1 MNQPMTPFAA
11 NPFVFIFS
19 ALILVAVLGYYAWGA
34 LDRLGLP
41 DEQARA
47 VVTGK
52 NYYPPGVT
60 YRTNIVAGRAW
71 TQPYSTSDA
80 YVLVL
85 NLGQE
90 PTGAIVSKELYDAL
104 QPGDGVQ
111 VRMHRTRLSRRLE
124 VTEVAR

>member
-19 ALILVAVLGYYAWGA
+19 GLILVAVIGYFAWGA
-34 LDRLGLP
+34 LDRLGLA
-41 DEQARA
+41 DEQASA

-52 NYYPPGVT
+52 NYYPPGMT

-71 TQPYSTSDA
+71 TQSSPTSDA
-80 YVLVL
+80 YVLLL

-90 PTGAIVSKELYDAL
+90 PTGAIVSRELYDAVR
-104 QPGDGVQ
+104 PGDGVQ
-111 VRMHRTRLSRRLE
+111 VRMRRTRLSRRLE
-124 VTEVAR
+124 VTDVVR

>member
-19 ALILVAVLGYYAWGA
+19 GLILVAVIGYFAWGA
-34 LDRLGLP
+34 LDRLGLA
-41 DEQARA
+41 DEQASA

-52 NYYPPGVT
+52 NYYPPGMT

-71 TQPYSTSDA
+71 TQSSPTSDA
-80 YVLVL
+80 YVLLL

-90 PTGAIVSKELYDAL
+90 PTGAIVSRELYDAVR
-104 QPGDGVQ
+104 PGDGVQ
-111 VRMHRTRLSRRLE
+111 VRMRRTRLSHRLE
-124 VTEVAR
+124 VTDVVR